1 MLYASQTKIIKPY
14 SALHSMDTLYDYI
27 KFAKVGADI
36 RSDECYI
43 TGNKDDFNGPSPPKL
58 DVLQDRGPER

>member
-1 MLYASQTKIIKPY
+1 
-14 SALHSMDTLYDYI
+14 MDTLYDYI

-36 RSDECYI
+36 RTDECYI
-43 TGNKDDFNGPSPPKL
+43 TGNIDDLNGPLPPKL